1 MNMLKIR
8 KIILLALIPV
18 LLCIYILQVV
28 TENRNTV
35 KYLTL
40 SEEADTVLIKKGD
53 GTEIKV
59 FKDGDAWFVGDKKYP
74 ADNSTAESLVAD
86 ISSLK
91 ILETVSSS
99 ASDRERYGLDEA
111 AAVTAELYK
120 DGKLLRTVEV
130 GKTSPTAQQTYIT
143 VDGSKDILLSSG
155 AITSDFAQSVD
166 DIRSKEVYSV
176 DVVKVTAATA
186 ETPENG
192 AVSVFRNTEDNTWL
206 GGDSSKVS
214 SWISNISTLS
224 VQSWADENTA
234 IPQTDAAGTVTLTA
248 DGRTI
253 TVRVYA
259 TDDESKYLCTCSE
272 TPYPFYLSQYSA
284 GKYIKTAADFLAEEN

>member
-1 MNMLKIR
+1 MNMLKVR
-8 KIILLALIPV
+8 KIVLLVLIPV

-28 TENRNTV
+28 TQNRNTV

-59 FKDGDAWFVGDKKYP
+59 YKDGESWFVGEKKYP
-74 ADNSTAESLVAD
+74 VDESTATQLIAD

-111 AAVTAELYK
+111 AAVTATLYK
-120 DGKLLRTVEV
+120 DGKVLRTVGV
-130 GKTSPTAQQTYIT
+130 GKASPTAQQTYIT
-143 VDGSKDILLSSG
+143 VDGGKDIYLSSG
-155 AITSDFAQSVD
+155 AITSNFAKSVD
-166 DIRSKEVYSV
+166 DIRSKKVYSL
-176 DVVKVTAATA
+176 DVVKVTAAKA

-192 AVSVFRNTEDNTWL
+192 EVSVFRNADDNSWL

-214 SWISNISTLS
+214 SWISNISSLN
-224 VQSWADENTA
+224 VQSWADENTS
-234 IPQTDAAGTVTLTA
+234 IPSEVAGSVTLTA
-248 DGRTI
+248 EGRAI

-259 TDDESKYLCTCSE
+259 TEDESKYLCTCSE
-272 TPYPFYLSQYSA
+272 TPYPFYLSSYSA
-284 GKYIKTAADFLAEEN
+284 EKYIKSAADFLTEE

>member
-1 MNMLKIR
+1 MLKVR
-8 KIILLALIPV
+8 KIVLLVLIPV

-28 TENRNTV
+28 TQNRNTV

-59 FKDGDAWFVGDKKYP
+59 YKDGESWFVGEKKYP
-74 ADNSTAESLVAD
+74 VDESTATQLIAD

-111 AAVTAELYK
+111 AAVTATLYK
-120 DGKLLRTVEV
+120 DGKVLRTVGV
-130 GKTSPTAQQTYIT
+130 GKASPTAQQTYIT
-143 VDGSKDILLSSG
+143 VDGGKDIYLSSG
-155 AITSDFAQSVD
+155 AITSNFAKSVD
-166 DIRSKEVYSV
+166 DIRSKKVYSL
-176 DVVKVTAATA
+176 DVVKVTAAKA

-192 AVSVFRNTEDNTWL
+192 EVSVFRNADDNSWL

-214 SWISNISTLS
+214 SWISNISSLN

-234 IPQTDAAGTVTLTA
+234 IPSEAAGSVTLTA
-248 DGRTI
+248 EGRAI

-259 TDDESKYLCTCSE
+259 TEDESKYLCTCSE
-272 TPYPFYLSQYSA
+272 TPYPFYLSSYSA
-284 GKYIKTAADFLAEEN
+284 EKYIKSAADFLTEE

>member
-1 MNMLKIR
+1 MNKLKVR
-8 KIILLALIPV
+8 KIVLLALIPV

-28 TENRNTV
+28 TQNRNTV

-59 FKDGDAWFVGDKKYP
+59 FKEADAWFVSDKKYP
-74 ADNSTAESLVAD
+74 VDESTATQLIAD

-99 ASDRERYGLDEA
+99 ASDRERYGLDES
-111 AAVTAELYK
+111 AAVTASLYK

-130 GKTSPTAQQTYIT
+130 GKASPTAQQTYIT

-155 AITSDFAQSVD
+155 AITSNFAQGVN
-166 DIRSKEVYSV
+166 DIRSKKVYSV
-176 DVVKVTAATA
+176 DVMKVTAAEA
-186 ETPENG
+186 STPADG
-192 AVSVFRNTEDNTWL
+192 VFSVFRNAEDNTWL

-214 SWISNISTLS
+214 SWISNISSLN
-224 VQSWADENTA
+224 VQSWADDNTP
-234 IPQTDAAGTVTLTA
+234 IPQTEAGSVKLTA
-248 DGRTI
+248 EGRI
-253 TVRVYA
+253 IEIHVYE
-259 TDDESKYLCTCSE
+259 TDDESKYLCTSSE
-272 TPYPFYLSQYSA
+272 TPYPFYLSSYSA
-284 GKYIKTAADFLAEEN
+284 EKYIKSAVDFLTEE